1 MQKQTHLPL
10 YGVGPFYV
18 ITIGAITA
26 LAVVL
31 RNTSFFKNGYLPSS
45 KLLFGMIGIG
55 CIVLGIYLWIR
66 AVLIDQLQKSIQ
78 QDYLLTSGIYSVV
91 RNPVYAAFLFLTSGI
106 LFMLSNIY
114 FLILPIIYWLFLTV
128 LMKQTEEKW
137 LLAKYGK
144 DYLKYC
150 KQVNRCLPNLYELL
164 QRIHTK
170 SL

>member
-1 MQKQTHLPL
+1 MQKQTNLPL

-31 RNTSFFKNGYLPSS
+31 RKTSFFRNGYLSS
-45 KLLFGMIGIG
+45 IKLLFGVIGIA

-106 LFMLSNIY
+106 LFMLSNLY

-137 LLAKYGK
+137 LLAKYGVV
-144 DYLKYC
+144 YLNYC
-150 KQVNRCLPNLYELL
+150 KQVNRCLPNIYELL
-164 QRIHTK
+164 KRIHTK